1 MIPLEWYLGLS
12 AVLFCIGLY
21 GVLSR
26 RNAISILMGIELM
39 LNASN
44 INLVAFGRFLEPQV
58 LSGHIFTIFVIT
70 IAAAEAAV
78 GLAIVISVYR
88 NSCHINVDEVR
99 SMKW

>member
-1 MIPLEWYLGLS
+1 MIPLSWYLGLA
-12 AVLFCIGLY
+12 AVLFCIGIY

-44 INLVAFGRFLEPQV
+44 INLVAFGRYLQPQV
-58 LSGHIFTIFVIT
+58 LTGHIFTIFVIT
-70 IAAAEAAV
+70 VAAAEAAV
-78 GLAIVISVYR
+78 GLAIVISIYR
-88 NSCHINVDEVR
+88 NSSQINVDEVN

>member
-26 RNAISILMGIELM
+26 RNAISILMGVELM

-44 INLVAFGRFLEPQV
+44 INLVAFGRFIQPQV
-58 LSGHIFTIFVIT
+58 LTGHVFTIFVIT
-70 IAAAEAAV
+70 VAAAEAAV
-78 GLAIVISVYR
+78 GLAIVISIDR
-88 NSCHINVDEVR
+88 NSSHINVDEVNT
-99 SMKW
+99 MKW